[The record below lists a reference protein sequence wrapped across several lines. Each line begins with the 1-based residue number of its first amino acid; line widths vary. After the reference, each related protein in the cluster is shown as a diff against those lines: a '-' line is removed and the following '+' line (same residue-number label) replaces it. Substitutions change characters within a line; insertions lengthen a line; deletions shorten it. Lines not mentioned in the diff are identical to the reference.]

1 MFERL
6 EKAFYEID
14 RRLHGLVRA
23 AAIHNHDDTDKG
35 RIAAVIAN
43 RVGYGKEF
51 SGVFAGDCPVSGLVP
66 IQNHALVLPARDHIP
81 VEPNTPRF
89 ARNSYIHNA

>member
-23 AAIHNHDDTDKG
+23 AVIHNHHDADKG
-35 RIAAVIAN
+35 RITAVIAN
-43 RVGYGKEF
+43 RVGDSKEF
-51 SGVFAGDCPVSGLVP
+51 SGIFAGDCPVSGLVP
-66 IQNHALVLPARDHIP
+66 IQNQFAGGALRYHITIGS
-81 VEPNTPRF
+81 NLFLTDIQR
-89 ARNSYIHNA
+89 SYG